1 MLDNHIAPSLSGLDM
16 MGISYVPEGGN
27 WKNIPESVPSKR
39 LDQIRKSY
47 AEGKGSR
54 STYYGRLTR
63 DMPAY
68 TISTNFNRPGC
79 GCNTHYTQDRTLTYR
94 EAARIQSFPDN
105 FVFLGPKASVA
116 KQIGN
121 AVPPLL
127 AYQVAKALPIKGAF
141 IDLFAGA
148 GGLAL
153 GFVWAGW
160 QPVVSNDIVPDF
172 LKTHAANIDGAT
184 ICGDI
189 SDPEILNSICDA
201 ATKFRKDNLDSPLF
215 VLGGPPCQGFST
227 ANYRSIQDA
236 RNWLFKEYTKVLAK
250 VKPDGFIFEN
260 VTGILN
266 FEKGTFFPRIL
277 SELGEHAEAFK
288 VNKVNCANYGV
299 PQRRER
305 VIVLGAAQHVVDSFE
320 LAPITRIEV
329 RTKSISRI
337 TNAGV
342 DESYPLVPSVMD
354 AIGDLPEVAAGED
367 ASAEEYACAPSCE
380 YQKLM
385 RGLTNPASYISYYQN
400 MSS

>member
-1 MLDNHIAPSLSGLDM
+1 MLDNHIAPSLSELDM
-16 MGISYVPEGGN
+16 LGISYVPEGGN

-39 LDQIRKSY
+39 LDQIRRSY

-63 DMPAY
+63 DMPSY

-79 GCNTHYTQDRTLTYR
+79 GCNTHYAQDRTLTYR
-94 EAARIQSFPDN
+94 EAARIQSFPDD
-105 FVFLGPKASVA
+105 FVFQGSKASIA

-127 AYQVAKALPIKGAF
+127 AYQVARALPMKGAF

-160 QPVVSNDIVPDF
+160 QPVVSNDIVSDF
-172 LKTHAANIDGAT
+172 LKTHAANIEGET

-189 SDPEILNSICDA
+189 SEPEVLKSICDVA
-201 ATKFRKDNLDSPLF
+201 AEFRKNNPNTPLF

-236 RNWLFKEYTKVLAK
+236 RNWLFKEYTRVLAEI
-250 VKPDGFIFEN
+250 KPNGFIFEN

-277 SELGEHAEAFK
+277 AELAEHVEAFK

-329 RTKSISRI
+329 RTKSISKI

-342 DESYPLVPSVMD
+342 DDSYPLVPSVID
-354 AIGDLPEVAAGED
+354 AIGDLPEVKAGED
-367 ASAEEYACAPSCE
+367 ASAKDYACAPISE

-385 RGLTNPASYISYYQN
+385 RGLIDPVSYVAHYQN

>member
-1 MLDNHIAPSLSGLDM
+1 MIDNHIAPSLSELDM
-16 MGISYVPEGGN
+16 VGISYVPEGGN
-27 WKNIPESVPSKR
+27 WKSIPESVPSKR
-39 LDQIRKSY
+39 LDQIRRSY

-79 GCNTHYTQDRTLTYR
+79 GCNTHYEQDRTLTYR
-94 EAARIQSFPDN
+94 EAARLQSFPDD
-105 FVFLGPKASVA
+105 FVFLGSKASIG

-127 AYQVAKALPIKGAF
+127 AYQIARSLPIKGAF

-160 QPVVSNDIVPDF
+160 QPVISNDIVAAF
-172 LKTHAANIDGAT
+172 LKTHASNIAGKT
-184 ICGDI
+184 FCGDI
-189 SDPEILNSICDA
+189 SKPETLTEIVNA
-201 ATKFRKDNLDSPLF
+201 AAEFRKTNPDTPLF

-277 SELGEHAEAFK
+277 SELGEHVEAFK
-288 VNKVNCANYGV
+288 VNKVNSANYGV

-305 VIVLGAAQHVVDSFE
+305 VIVLGSSQTIVDAFE

-329 RTKSISRI
+329 RTKSVSKI

-342 DESYPLVPSVMD
+342 NETYPLVPSVMD

-367 ASAEEYACAPSCE
+367 ASAKEYACAPCNE
-380 YQKLM
+380 YQMLM
-385 RGLTNPASYISYYQN
+385 RGLIDPETYIVHYKN

>member
-1 MLDNHIAPSLSGLDM
+1 MLSNHIAPALSELDLQ
-16 MGISYVPEGGN
+16 GISYVPEGGN

-39 LDQIRKSY
+39 LDTIRKSY
-47 AEGKGSR
+47 AAGKGSR
-54 STYYGRLTR
+54 STYYGRLTS

-68 TISTNFNRPGC
+68 TISTNFTRPGC
-79 GCNTHYTQDRTLTYR
+79 GCNTHYSQDRTITYR
-94 EAARIQSFPDN
+94 EAARIQSFPDS
-105 FVFLGPKASVA
+105 FLFTGSKSSVA

-121 AVPPLL
+121 AVPPVL
-127 AYQVAKALPIKGAF
+127 AYQIANELPFTGGF

-153 GFVWAGW
+153 GFTWAGW
-160 QPVVSNDIVPDF
+160 QAVISNDIEKSF
-172 LKTHAANIDGAT
+172 LETHEMNIPGKTV
-184 ICGDI
+184 CGDI
-189 SDPEILNSICDA
+189 SDPTIVEAIVKA
-201 ATKFRKDNLDSPLF
+201 ATEFRKHNPNTPLF

-236 RNWLFKEYTKVLAK
+236 RNWLFKEYVKVLDA
-250 VKPDGFIFEN
+250 VKPNGFIFEN

-277 SELGEHAEAFK
+277 SDLEKHVESIK

-305 VIVLGAAQHVVDSFE
+305 VIVVGSSKVVVDKFE
-320 LAPITRIEV
+320 LKPISRIDV
-329 RTKSISRI
+329 RTKSVSRI

-342 DESYPLVPSVMD
+342 TAEQPLVATVSE
-354 AIGDLPEVAAGED
+354 AISDLPALLAGED
-367 ASAEEYACAPSCE
+367 ASNAEYACEASNS

-385 RGLTNPASYISYYQN
+385 RGECTPQQYLDSYRKC
-400 MSS
+400 

>member
-1 MLDNHIAPSLSGLDM
+1 MLDNHIAPSLSELDLL
-16 MGISYVPEGGN
+16 GISYVPEGCN
-27 WKNIPESVPSKR
+27 WKSIPESVPSKR
-39 LDQIRKSY
+39 LDQIRRSY

-79 GCNTHYTQDRTLTYR
+79 GCNTHYDQDRTLTYR
-94 EAARIQSFPDN
+94 EAARIQSFPDD
-105 FVFLGPKASVA
+105 FVFLGSKASVA

-121 AVPPLL
+121 AVPPIL
-127 AYQVAKALPIKGAF
+127 AYQIASALPMKGAF

-160 QPVVSNDIVPDF
+160 EPVVSNDIVPDF
-172 LKTHAANIDGAT
+172 LRTHAANIGGET
-184 ICGDI
+184 VCGDI
-189 SDPEILNSICDA
+189 SKPETLESICRA
-201 ATKFRKDNLDSPLF
+201 ATEFREKHPGTPLF

-236 RNWLFKEYTKVLAK
+236 RNWLFKEYTKVLAE

-277 SELGEHAEAFK
+277 SELGEHVEAFK
-288 VNKVNCANYGV
+288 VNKVNCANFGV

-305 VIVLGAAQHVVDSFE
+305 VIVLGASQSIVDDFE
-320 LAPITRIEV
+320 LLPITRIEV
-329 RTKSISRI
+329 RTKSVSRI
-337 TNAGV
+337 TNVGV
-342 DESYPLVPSVMD
+342 DSSYPLVPSVMD
-354 AIGDLPEVAAGED
+354 AIGDLPKVEAGED
-367 ASAEEYACAPSCE
+367 ASAADYTCVPSNVF
-380 YQKLM
+380 QKLM
-385 RGLTNPASYISYYQN
+385 RGQIDPADYIAHYQN

>member
-1 MLDNHIAPSLSGLDM
+1 MIDNHVAPSLSDLDM
-16 MGISYVPEGGN
+16 LGISYVPEGGN
-27 WKNIPESVPSKR
+27 WKDIPESVPSGR
-39 LDQIRKSY
+39 IAQIRKSY

-54 STYYGRLTR
+54 STYYGRLTS

-79 GCNTHYTQDRTLTYR
+79 GCNTHYEQDRTLTYR

-105 FVFLGPKASVA
+105 FVFTGSKASVG

-127 AYQVAKALPIKGAF
+127 AFQIAKALPTTGGL

-160 QPVVSNDIVPDF
+160 KPIISNDIVQDF
-172 LKTHAANIDGAT
+172 LNTHAKNIPSKVV
-184 ICGDI
+184 CGDI
-189 SDPEILNSICDA
+189 SDPIIIEQIVEA
-201 ATKFRKDNLDSPLF
+201 AAEFRRQNPGTPLW

-227 ANYRSIQDA
+227 ANYRSVQDA
-236 RNWLFKEYTKVLAK
+236 RNWLFKEYAKVLER
-250 VKPDGFIFEN
+250 VKPDGFVFEN

-277 SELGEHAEAFK
+277 DDLKEHVEEIK
-288 VNKVNCANYGV
+288 VNKVNAANYGV

-305 VIVLGAAQHVVDSFE
+305 VIVIGSNTKTVETFE
-320 LAPITRIEV
+320 LRPISRIEI
-329 RTKSISRI
+329 RTKSVSKI

-342 DESYPLVPSVMD
+342 SNSTPLVVNVKE
-354 AIGDLPEVAAGED
+354 AISDLPPLKAGED
-367 ASAEEYACAPSCE
+367 KSGSAYLTEPQNP

-385 RGLTNPASYISYYQN
+385 RGTTTPEDYIASYQSK
-400 MSS
+400 SS

>member
-1 MLDNHIAPSLSGLDM
+1 MLSNHIAPPLSELDLQ
-16 MGISYVPEGGN
+16 GISYVPEGGN

-39 LDQIRKSY
+39 LDTIRKAY

-54 STYYGRLTR
+54 STYYGRLTS

-68 TISTNFNRPGC
+68 TISTNFTRPGC
-79 GCNTHYTQDRTLTYR
+79 GCNTHYSQDRTITYR
-94 EAARIQSFPDN
+94 EAARIQSFPDS
-105 FVFLGPKASVA
+105 FLFAGSKASIA
-116 KQIGN
+116 KQVGN
-121 AVPPLL
+121 AVPPIL
-127 AYQVAKALPIKGAF
+127 AYQIAKELPFKGGF

-153 GFVWAGW
+153 GFTWAGW
-160 QPVVSNDIVPDF
+160 NAIISNDIEESF
-172 LKTHAANIDGAT
+172 LKTHEMNIPGKT
-184 ICGDI
+184 VCGDI
-189 SDPEILNSICDA
+189 SDPAIVELIVTASSE
-201 ATKFRKDNLDSPLF
+201 FRKKNPNTPLF

-236 RNWLFKEYTKVLAK
+236 RNWLFKEYVKVLDA

-277 SELGEHAEAFK
+277 SDLGKHVESIK

-305 VIVLGAAQHVVDSFE
+305 VIVVGSSKDVVDGFE
-320 LAPITRIEV
+320 LKPISRIDV
-329 RTKSISRI
+329 RTKSVSRI

-342 DESYPLVPSVMD
+342 TAEQPLVATVFD
-354 AIGDLPEVAAGED
+354 AISDLPALLAGED
-367 ASAEEYACAPSCE
+367 ASNAEYACEASNM

-385 RGLTNPASYISYYQN
+385 RGECTPQQYIDSYRKR
-400 MSS
+400 

>member
-1 MLDNHIAPSLSGLDM
+1 MQ
-16 MGISYVPEGGN
+16 GISYVPEGGN

-54 STYYGRLTR
+54 STYYGRLIS

-68 TISTNFNRPGC
+68 TISTNFTRPGC
-79 GCNTHYTQDRTLTYR
+79 GCNTHYSQDRTLTYR
-94 EAARIQSFPDN
+94 EAARIQSFPDS
-105 FVFLGPKASVA
+105 FEFLGSKASVA

-127 AYQVAKALPIKGAF
+127 SYQIAKALPFQGAF
-141 IDLFAGA
+141 VDLFSGA

-153 GFVWAGW
+153 GFTWAGW
-160 QPVVSNDIVPDF
+160 KPIISNDIVPAF
-172 LKTHAANIDGAT
+172 LETHQRNIEGRA

-189 SDPEILNSICDA
+189 TNPEVVEEISRAVMEWRIANPHA
-201 ATKFRKDNLDSPLF
+201 PLF

-236 RNWLFKEYTKVLAK
+236 RNWLFEEYIKVLSS

-277 SELGEHAEAFK
+277 DGLGKHVEEIK
-288 VNKVNCANYGV
+288 VNKVNCANFGV

-305 VIVLGAAQHVVDSFE
+305 VIVLGSTKGTVNQFE
-320 LAPITRIEV
+320 LKPISRIDV
-329 RTKSISRI
+329 RTKSVSKA
-337 TNAGV
+337 TNDGV
-342 DESYPLVPSVMD
+342 NESYPLVVSVGE
-354 AIGDLPEVAAGED
+354 ALSDLPPLAAGED
-367 ASAEEYACAPSCE
+367 ASMMDYVKEPTSA
-380 YQKLM
+380 YQRLM
-385 RGLTNPASYISYYQN
+385 RGEIGPDEYIKSYQRVPS
-400 MSS
+400 

>member
-1 MLDNHIAPSLSGLDM
+1 MIDNHIAPSLSELDM
-16 MGISYVPEGGN
+16 IGISYVPEGGN
-27 WKNIPESVPSKR
+27 WKSIPESVPSKR

-79 GCNTHYTQDRTLTYR
+79 GCNTHYAQDRTLTYR

-105 FVFLGPKASVA
+105 FVFLGSKASVA

-121 AVPPLL
+121 AVPPLM
-127 AYQVAKALPIKGAF
+127 AFQVAKALPVTGAF
-141 IDLFAGA
+141 VDLFAGA

-160 QPVVSNDIVPDF
+160 HPVISNDIVADF
-172 LKTHAANIDGAT
+172 LKTYSVNITGET

-189 SDPEILNSICDA
+189 SKPEILETICASASD
-201 ATKFRKDNLDSPLF
+201 FRKKNPDTPLF

-227 ANYRSIQDA
+227 ANYRSTQDA
-236 RNWLFKEYTKVLAK
+236 RNWLFKEYTKVLAE

-266 FEKGTFFPRIL
+266 FEGGSFFPRIL
-277 SELGEHAEAFK
+277 SELGEHVEAFK
-288 VNKVNCANYGV
+288 VNKVNCANFGV

-305 VIVLGAAQHVVDSFE
+305 VIVLGASQAIIDGFT
-320 LAPITRIEV
+320 LKPITRIEV

-342 DESYPLVPSVMD
+342 DDSYPLVPTTLD
-354 AIGDLPEVAAGED
+354 AIGDLPEVAAGGD
-367 ASAEEYACAPSCE
+367 ASAKDYACAPSNE

-385 RGLTNPASYISYYQN
+385 RGVLEPAAYVEYYQN

>member
-1 MLDNHIAPSLSGLDM
+1 M

-27 WKNIPESVPSKR
+27 WKAIPESVPSKR
-39 LDQIRKSY
+39 IAQIRKSY
-47 AEGKGSR
+47 EEGKGSR

-79 GCNTHYTQDRTLTYR
+79 GCNTHYGQDRTLTYR
-94 EAARIQSFPDN
+94 EAARIQSFPDS
-105 FVFLGPKASVA
+105 FIFKGSKASIA

-121 AVPPLL
+121 AVPPIL
-127 AYQVAKALPIKGAF
+127 AYQIAEGLPMKGAF
-141 IDLFAGA
+141 VDLFSGA

-160 QPVVSNDIVPDF
+160 KPIISNDIVSDF
-172 LKTHAANIDGAT
+172 LKTHEVNIPGQT

-189 SDPEILNSICDA
+189 SNPEVLSSICEA
-201 ATKFRKDNLDSPLF
+201 VEQFRTSNPDVPLF

-227 ANYRSIQDA
+227 ANYRSVQDA
-236 RNWLFKEYTKVLAK
+236 RNWLFKEYAEVLAR

-277 SELGEHAEAFK
+277 TDLAEHVEAIR

-305 VIVLGAAQHVVDSFE
+305 VIVLGSSQKVVGSFA
-320 LAPITRIEV
+320 LAPITRIEI
-329 RTKSISRI
+329 RTKATTRI

-342 DESYPLVPSVMD
+342 DESYPLVPSVQD
-354 AIGDLPEVAAGED
+354 AIGDLPVVKAGGD
-367 ASAEEYACAPSCE
+367 ASNKDYAHAPSCQ

-385 RGLTNPASYISYYQN
+385 RGNIEPAEYIAFYKGMLS
-400 MSS
+400 

>member
-1 MLDNHIAPSLSGLDM
+1 MIDNHIAPSLSELDLL
-16 MGISYVPEGGN
+16 GISYVPEGGN
-27 WKNIPESVPSKR
+27 WKSIPESVPSRR
-39 LDQIRKSY
+39 LDQIRASY
-47 AEGKGSR
+47 AAGKGSR
-54 STYYGRLTR
+54 STYYGRLMR

-79 GCNTHYTQDRTLTYR
+79 GCNTHYSQDRTLTYR
-94 EAARIQSFPDN
+94 EAARIQSFPDD
-105 FVFLGPKASVA
+105 FIFLGSKASVA

-127 AYQVAKALPIKGAF
+127 AFQVAQSLPVKGAF

-153 GFVWAGW
+153 GFMWAGW

-172 LKTHAANIDGAT
+172 LRTHAANITGET
-184 ICGDI
+184 VCGDI
-189 SDPEILNSICDA
+189 SDPEVLEAICTIASQYREDHP
-201 ATKFRKDNLDSPLF
+201 NVPLF

-236 RNWLFKEYTKVLAK
+236 RNWLFKEYTKILAQ

-277 SELGEHAEAFK
+277 SELGEHVEAFK
-288 VNKVNCANYGV
+288 VNKVNSANFSV

-305 VIVLGAAQHVVDSFE
+305 VIVLGATQSVVDAFE
-320 LAPITRIEV
+320 LKPITRIDV
-329 RTKSISRI
+329 RTKSVSKI

-342 DESYPLVPSVMD
+342 DESFPLVPTAMD
-354 AIGDLPEVAAGED
+354 AIGDLPEVSAGED
-367 ASAEEYACAPSCE
+367 ASDKEYASAPSNL
-380 YQKLM
+380 YQELM
-385 RGLTNPASYISYYQN
+385 RGLIEPAEYVASYRN
-400 MSS
+400 KSS

>member
-1 MLDNHIAPSLSGLDM
+1 MIDNHIAPALSELDM
-16 MGISYVPEGGN
+16 LGISYVPEGGN

-54 STYYGRLTR
+54 STYYGRLTA

-79 GCNTHYTQDRTLTYR
+79 GCNTHYSQDRTLTYR
-94 EAARIQSFPDN
+94 EAARIQSFPDS
-105 FVFLGPKASVA
+105 FTFLGSKASVA

-121 AVPPLL
+121 AVPPVL
-127 AYQVAKALPIKGAF
+127 AYQVAKALPYKGAF
-141 IDLFAGA
+141 VDLFAGA

-153 GFVWAGW
+153 GFTWAGW
-160 QPVVSNDIVPDF
+160 KPIVSNDIVSDF
-172 LKTHAANIDGAT
+172 LKTHERNIDGKV

-189 SDPEILNSICDA
+189 SDPNV
-201 ATKFRKDNLDSPLF
+201 LDSIRAEVEEFRSGNPGMPLY

-227 ANYRSIQDA
+227 ANYRTVQDA
-236 RNWLFKEYTKVLAK
+236 RNWLFKEYAKVLAA

-277 SELGEHAEAFK
+277 DDLKEHVEAVK
-288 VNKVNCANYGV
+288 VNKVNSANFGV

-305 VIVLGAAQHVVDSFE
+305 VIVVGSSQDVVDAFD
-320 LAPITRIEV
+320 LKPISRVEV
-329 RTKSISRI
+329 RTKSVSKA

-342 DESYPLVPSVMD
+342 SDEFPLVASVSD
-354 AIGDLPEVAAGED
+354 AIGDLPSVKAGED
-367 ASAEEYACAPSCE
+367 ASTADYACAPANE

-385 RGLTNPASYISYYQN
+385 RGEIGPGEYLASYQRA
-400 MSS
+400 SS

>member
-1 MLDNHIAPSLSGLDM
+1 MINNHIAPSLSELDKL
-16 MGISYVPEGGN
+16 GISYVPEGGN
-27 WKNIPESVPSKR
+27 WKDIPESVPSKR
-39 LDQIRKSY
+39 IAQIRKSY

-54 STYYGRLTR
+54 STYYGRLQA

-79 GCNTHYTQDRTLTYR
+79 GCNTHYSQDRTLTYR
-94 EAARIQSFPDN
+94 EAARIQSFPDS
-105 FVFLGPKASVA
+105 FEFTGSKTSIG

-121 AVPPLL
+121 AVPPVL
-127 AYQVAKALPIKGAF
+127 AYQIAKAIPMKGAF

-153 GFVWAGW
+153 GFAWAGW
-160 QPVVSNDIVPDF
+160 KPVVSNDIVSSF
-172 LKTHAANIDGAT
+172 LETHKRNIDSKI

-189 SDPEILNSICDA
+189 SDPEVLDA
-201 ATKFRKDNLDSPLF
+201 IVAAADNFRKENPTTPLW

-236 RNWLFKEYTKVLAK
+236 RNWLFKEYAKVLDR
-250 VKPDGFIFEN
+250 VKPDGFVFEN

-277 SELGEHAEAFK
+277 DDLKKSVEAIK
-288 VNKVNCANYGV
+288 VNKVNAANYGV

-305 VIVLGAAQHVVDSFE
+305 VIVVGSNEQVVDTFA
-320 LAPITRIEV
+320 LKPISRIEV
-329 RTKSISRI
+329 RTKSVSKI
-337 TNAGV
+337 TNKGV
-342 DESYPLVPSVMD
+342 DSDAPLVTTVKE
-354 AIGDLPEVAAGED
+354 ALADLPELEAGED
-367 ASAEEYACAPSCE
+367 KSGSDYMSEPQNN

-385 RGLTNPASYISYYQN
+385 RGLIGPDAYIDSYRS
-400 MSS
+400 

>member
-1 MLDNHIAPSLSGLDM
+1 ML
-16 MGISYVPEGGN
+16 GISYVPEGGN
-27 WKNIPESVPSKR
+27 WKSIPNSVPSKR

-79 GCNTHYTQDRTLTYR
+79 GCNTHYSQDRTLTYR
-94 EAARIQSFPDN
+94 EAARIQSFPDD
-105 FVFLGPKASVA
+105 FVFLGSKTSVA

-121 AVPPLL
+121 AVPPLM
-127 AYQVAKALPIKGAF
+127 AYQIAKALPISGAF

-160 QPVVSNDIVPDF
+160 QPVISNDIAVDF
-172 LKTHAANIDGAT
+172 LKTHATNIAGKT

-189 SDPEILNSICDA
+189 SKPETLEAICAAASEFRGKNPDA
-201 ATKFRKDNLDSPLF
+201 PLF

-236 RNWLFKEYTKVLAK
+236 RNWLFREYIKVLAK
-250 VKPDGFIFEN
+250 VKPNGFIFEN

-266 FEKGTFFPRIL
+266 FERGTFFPRIL
-277 SELGEHAEAFK
+277 TELSEHVDAIT
-288 VNKVNCANYGV
+288 VSKVNCANYGV

-305 VIVLGAAQHVVDSFE
+305 VIVLGSSQQIVDEFT
-320 LAPITRIEV
+320 LKPITRIEV
-329 RTKSISRI
+329 RTKSISKI

-342 DESYPLVPSVMD
+342 DDSYPLAPSTMD
-354 AIGDLPEVAAGED
+354 AIGDLPKVEAGGD
-367 ASAEEYACAPSCE
+367 ASSEEYACIPCSE

-385 RGLTNPASYISYYQN
+385 RGALTPSAYIEHYQN
-400 MSS
+400 ASS